1 MAQFDLHAN
10 PNPVTRDAV
19 PYLLDVQ
26 ADLLDALAT
35 RMVIP
40 LLPLGPGDR
49 PIERLNPVVEHDGSR
64 MMLSTAEM
72 AGVPLAALGER
83 VGSLSASRDDIVAAI
98 DFLVCGI

>member
-10 PNPVTRDAV
+10 PNPATRDAV

-35 RMVIP
+35 RVVIP

-49 PIERLNPVVEHDGSR
+49 PIERLNLVVEHDGCK

>member
-10 PNPVTRDAV
+10 PNPATCDVV
-19 PYLLDVQ
+19 PYLVDVQ
-26 ADLLDALAT
+26 ADLLETLAT

-40 LLPLGPGDR
+40 LLPLAPGDR
-49 PIERLNPVVEHDGSR
+49 PIERLNPVVEHDGCR

-72 AGVPLAALGER
+72 AGVPLAVLGEK
-83 VGSLSASRDDIVAAI
+83 VGSLATSRDDIVAAI